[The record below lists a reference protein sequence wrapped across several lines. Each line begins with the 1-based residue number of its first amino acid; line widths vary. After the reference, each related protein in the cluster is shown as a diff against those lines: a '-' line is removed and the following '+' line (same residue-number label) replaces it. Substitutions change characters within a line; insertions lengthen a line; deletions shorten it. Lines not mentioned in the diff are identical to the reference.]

1 MKVAANKAS
10 SAVFTLIKA
19 KYQKGEKKDQYSGAI
34 YYRGKPRWGMNEK
47 FKAKVGPKMLAES
60 LRWNDEIKLYTG
72 KIWAAKQAQLILDGM
87 REVSAE
93 DAKDLADVTVDEI
106 IFDDANA
113 AEITMFPAEDELNL
127 AIGGTTYPFK
137 DILTNHGF
145 TFKNIVND
153 QPLRLWLR
161 VEPEGQPDMDADDFE
176 ALFEQYGFEVN
187 RYDGVEGD
195 EDEDEDEDA

>member
-1 MKVAANKAS
+1 
-10 SAVFTLIKA
+10 
-19 KYQKGEKKDQYSGAI
+19 
-34 YYRGKPRWGMNEK
+34 
-47 FKAKVGPKMLAES
+47 
-60 LRWNDEIKLYTG
+60 
-72 KIWAAKQAQLILDGM
+72 M

-93 DAKDLADVTVDEI
+93 DAKDLADVTVDET

-113 AEITMFPAEDELNL
+113 AEIKMFPIIVEDKLNL
-127 AIGGTTYPFK
+127 AIGGATYPSSTYPFK

-145 TFKNIVND
+145 TFNNMVND
-153 QPLRLWLR
+153 QPLRLWLC

-176 ALFEQYGFEVN
+176 ALFDQYGFEVN